1 MLYYCTSNYI
11 ILYLYWYLCEKG
23 IYLTKKQYLILLA
36 LGFGG
41 LLSALN
47 TTMFNVALPIMMEVF
62 NASLSSVQWL
72 TSGYMLAAGIIVPAA
87 AFLGERFGYKRVFC
101 IALMGIFGVSIF
113 GAFAWCIEVLIVARF
128 IFGFTGGLLSPL
140 SLAMLYRY
148 MPSSQQTLA
157 ASVWSM
163 TAMVGAVLSTC
174 LSGFILSIASWRFLL
189 LFNVPFAL
197 IAVLLC
203 IKVLPS
209 DQTGNTVRMD
219 GPGFVQTSIASF
231 MLLFAFSNL
240 SNWGMSVKLTVC
252 IVVGLIFLLLY
263 YLHSRKTETPLLNLA
278 VLKYKRYCAA
288 FISSGVNVIAIYMV
302 AFLMP
307 LFLQIG
313 MGVSPAV
320 TGLVMLPGSIVSII
334 AMPIAAK
341 LYAKIGEKL
350 VAVMGVVTIF
360 VGSIPFIL
368 ATPETPILLLT
379 SVQCVRC
386 FGLAMVNLVS
396 TNAQMSAVPPEL
408 SGHASAL
415 TNWSHQML
423 NALTV
428 ALAGSIAELRV
439 AHISG
444 AEGGNLALAYTS
456 TTNLMMLASCVLLM
470 LMIPIALKFY
480 RNKNEC

>member
-1 MLYYCTSNYI
+1 M
-11 ILYLYWYLCEKG
+11 
-23 IYLTKKQYLILLA
+23 TKRHYLILLA

-41 LLSALN
+41 LLSSLN
-47 TTMFNVALPIMMEVF
+47 TTMFNVALPIMMTVF
-62 NASLSSVQWL
+62 DASLSSVQWL

-87 AFLGERFGYKRVFC
+87 AFLGEKLGYKKTFC
-101 IALMGIFGVSIF
+101 IALFGIFAVSIF

-148 MPSSQQTLA
+148 MPKNQQTLA

-174 LSGFILSIASWRFLL
+174 LSGFILSVASWRFLL
-189 LFNVPFAL
+189 LFNVPFAIFAL
-197 IAVLLC
+197 FLC
-203 IKVLPS
+203 IKVLP
-209 DQTGNTVRMD
+209 QEQVGTGVRMD
-219 GPGFVQTSIASF
+219 GRGFLLTSIASF

-240 SNWGMSVKLTVC
+240 STWGMGIKLTV
-252 IVVGLIFLLLY
+252 FLLVGVMFLFLY
-263 YLHSRKTETPLLNLA
+263 YQHSKKSDAPLLNLA

-288 FISSGVNVIAIYMV
+288 FVSSGVNIIAIYMV
-302 AFLMP
+302 TFLMP

-320 TGLVMLPGSIVSII
+320 TGLVMLPGSIVSIV
-334 AMPIAAK
+334 AMPIAGK

-350 VAVMGVVTIF
+350 VAVFGVIILCI
-360 VGSIPFIL
+360 GSVPFIL
-368 ATPETPILLLT
+368 ATPETSVLLLA
-379 SVQCVRC
+379 SVQCIRA
-386 FGLAMVNLVS
+386 FGLSMVNLVS

-408 SGHASAL
+408 SGHASSL
-415 TNWSHQML
+415 TNWSHQIL

-428 ALAGSIAELRV
+428 ALAGSVAELRI
-439 AHISG
+439 AQLSTETG
-444 AEGGNLALAYTS
+444 SNLAYAYTS
-456 TTNLMMLASCVLLM
+456 TTNLMMLSSCVLLA

>member
-1 MLYYCTSNYI
+1 M
-11 ILYLYWYLCEKG
+11 
-23 IYLTKKQYLILLA
+23 TKKQYLILLA

-87 AFLGERFGYKRVFC
+87 AFLGERFGYKRIFC
-101 IALMGIFGVSIF
+101 IALLGILGVSIL

-148 MPSSQQTLA
+148 MPSNQQTLA

-240 SNWGMSVKLTVC
+240 SSL
-252 IVVGLIFLLLY
+252 
-263 YLHSRKTETPLLNLA
+263 
-278 VLKYKRYCAA
+278 
-288 FISSGVNVIAIYMV
+288 
-302 AFLMP
+302 
-307 LFLQIG
+307 
-313 MGVSPAV
+313 
-320 TGLVMLPGSIVSII
+320 
-334 AMPIAAK
+334 
-341 LYAKIGEKL
+341 
-350 VAVMGVVTIF
+350 
-360 VGSIPFIL
+360 
-368 ATPETPILLLT
+368 
-379 SVQCVRC
+379 
-386 FGLAMVNLVS
+386 
-396 TNAQMSAVPPEL
+396 
-408 SGHASAL
+408 
-415 TNWSHQML
+415 
-423 NALTV
+423 
-428 ALAGSIAELRV
+428 
-439 AHISG
+439 
-444 AEGGNLALAYTS
+444 
-456 TTNLMMLASCVLLM
+456 
-470 LMIPIALKFY
+470 
-480 RNKNEC
+480 